1 MPATNDLLVQIPAL
15 IRAEGVTLAGTV
27 ALPRDPVGVVLFAHT
42 VGASKLDQIDN
53 YLARALRGA
62 GLATLR
68 FDLLNP
74 AEAADPVTGQNV
86 HLLAQRILSAT
97 AAVEHLPECAG
108 LPGGYVGATVGAA
121 AALLAAARGGR
132 RVRAVVGRNTRID
145 LVEDI
150 LPRVIAPTLLIV
162 RNIHAQLLETTYA
175 ALPRL
180 GGEKELAVI
189 AGIAPLLEE
198 PRALDQLAW
207 LVTGWCRRYL
217 APAVSAGVA
226 P

>member
-1 MPATNDLLVQIPAL
+1 MTTTNDALVQIPAL
-15 IRAEGVTLAGTV
+15 IRAPGVTLAGTV
-27 ALPRDPVGVVLFAHT
+27 ALPRDPVGVVLFAHAG
-42 VGASKLDQIDN
+42 GASKVDQIDN

-74 AEAADPVTGQNV
+74 AEVADPGIAQNV

-97 AAVEHLPECAG
+97 GAVEHLPECAG
-108 LPGGYVGATVGAA
+108 LPVGYVGATVGAA
-121 AALLAAARGGR
+121 AALVAAARGGR

-145 LVEDI
+145 LVEDV
-150 LPRVIAPTLLIV
+150 LPRVTAPTLLVV
-162 RNIHAQLLETTYA
+162 RNVHAQLLEMTYA

-198 PRALDQLAW
+198 PRALDQLGW
-207 LVTGWCRRYL
+207 LVTGWCQRYL
-217 APAVSAGVA
+217 SPGVSAGVSH
-226 P
+226 